1 MPVWW
6 RFWGLSCLESF
17 IVKIAGFF
25 VHDGALVLDREDKR
39 VFKDFFRSKPL
50 ASLMLLYWLRGEVT
64 MKFNRNLMT
73 GLFGLALLA
82 APISAAAKDNDH
94 GGNDAHQA
102 QAQSHESHQEA
113 HHAEAPHE
121 QQHEARVE
129 TRSAPAAMERHEARQ
144 DNRQDNR
151 NAFREQRNERVET
164 RNVAPETRQE
174 FRGQRESGT
183 WMPAP
188 AVVQRRDAREDRHD
202 ANRDWRQDRREANPD
217 WRQDRNQARRDSRED
232 RHDGHWIYGDR
243 GRDYDLSYDPDYD
256 REYASGWVMPYS
268 YSGGACAWA
277 RHLRNVYRHDVYTGH
292 PAAAES
298 LLYQMHR
305 AERRCGA
312 ARYGYNSYRYP
323 Y

>member
-1 MPVWW
+1 
-6 RFWGLSCLESF
+6 
-17 IVKIAGFF
+17 
-25 VHDGALVLDREDKR
+25 
-39 VFKDFFRSKPL
+39 
-50 ASLMLLYWLRGEVT
+50 

-113 HHAEAPHE
+113 HHVEAPHE

-188 AVVQRRDAREDRHD
+188 AVVQRRDA
-202 ANRDWRQDRREANPD
+202 
-217 WRQDRNQARRDSRED
+217 RED

>member
-1 MPVWW
+1 MKV
-6 RFWGLSCLESF
+6 
-17 IVKIAGFF
+17 
-25 VHDGALVLDREDKR
+25 
-39 VFKDFFRSKPL
+39 SK
-50 ASLMLLYWLRGEVT
+50 
-64 MKFNRNLMT
+64 NLMT

-94 GGNDAHQA
+94 GGNDARQA
-102 QAQSHESHQEA
+102 QAQSHESHQDA
-113 HHAEAPHE
+113 HQAQAPHE
-121 QQHEARVE
+121 QQHEAAPREQHEARVE
-129 TRSAPAAMERHEARQ
+129 NRSAPAAMERHEARQ

-188 AVVQRRDAREDRHD
+188 AVVQRRDAREDRHEANRD
-202 ANRDWRQDRREANPD
+202 ARQDRREANRDWRQDRREANAD
-217 WRQDRNQARRDSRED
+217 WRQGRYNHDRDGDHDGDHDRDRWNRE
-232 RHDGHWIYGDR
+232 HSGHWIYGDR
-243 GRDYDLSYDPDYD
+243 GRDYDLAYDPDYD

-277 RHLRNVYRHDVYTGH
+277 RHLRNVYYHDRYTGH

-298 LLYQMHR
+298 ILYQMHR
-305 AERRCGA
+305 AERRCGE